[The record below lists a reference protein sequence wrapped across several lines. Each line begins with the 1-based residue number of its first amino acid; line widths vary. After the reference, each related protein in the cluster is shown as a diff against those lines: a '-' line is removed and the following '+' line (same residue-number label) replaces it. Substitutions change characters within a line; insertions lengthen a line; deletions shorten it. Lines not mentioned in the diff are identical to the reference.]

1 MAAIREQAA
10 ETAAIREQAAETATV
25 RGQGSQD
32 GCDTGKGS
40 AAAMP
45 VAFPGNGRRCMNRR
59 VAQAVLVRLSGDQI
73 ATNE

>member
-10 ETAAIREQAAETATV
+10 ETAAV

-32 GCDTGKGS
+32 GCGTGKGS

-45 VAFPGNGRRCMNRR
+45 VAFSEM
-59 VAQAVLVRLSGDQI
+59 AEWA
-73 ATNE
+73 